1 VKNELLEQI
10 AAKWKSE
17 FANLVMED
25 GKIFDKTDS
34 EKTVSFKEALKGMRT
49 SQIMATA
56 SRSDDY
62 GGFQQPWGL
71 AYGDLGSVQFAEV
84 SVDTETGFVKVDKIV
99 AAHSC
104 GRPLN
109 EAQVES
115 QINGGVIQGLA
126 YALYEYRVMDKETGF
141 MMNANV
147 DQYKLPYA
155 MEIPEIEALIIEDY
169 SGTSSTDAYGI
180 GEPANIATAVA
191 IANAVYNA
199 IGVRIYEIPITPD
212 KILKALNKI

>member
-1 VKNELLEQI
+1 
-10 AAKWKSE
+10 
-17 FANLVMED
+17 
-25 GKIFDKTDS
+25 
-34 EKTVSFKEALKGMRT
+34 MRT
-49 SQIMATA
+49 SQIIATA

-84 SVDTETGFVKVDKIV
+84 SVDTETGFVKVEKIV

-109 EAQVES
+109 LAQVES
-115 QINGGVIQGLA
+115 QINGGVIQGMS
-126 YALYEYRVMDKETGF
+126 YALYEYRVMDKPTGF

-147 DQYKLPYA
+147 DQYKMPFS
-155 MEIPEIEALIIEDY
+155 MEIPQIETIVIEDY

-199 IGVRIYEIPITPD
+199 IGVRIFEIPMTPAR
-212 KILKALNKI
+212 ILKALNKV